1 MEEEKTYSLS
11 IFLHKDSVDNFDECI
26 KEETLEDG
34 NSKDYNVNRETIG
47 AEGKVYVSNS
57 DTSTPKWEEDINKF
71 TLDDIELVESA
82 TNRAVVTLKI
92 ERRFMSITFGY
103 GRYMIDD
110 NTIISDFGV
119 KVAANLVDSN
129 QIKSLNTMNIEDV
142 VIDIQKQSSTFSN
155 QEQLQI
161 NTLQE
166 ILKEIA
172 GTPNR
177 RSGDAAPKY
186 LVGTDSLRATKKMNL
201 ANIVEDLKYYK
212 NIYNEETYLNKGF
225 AWIDNIK
232 RVKDKKA
239 IQGLDQHLAKSI
251 IDEEGHI
258 HISANRPLDWSNLEG
273 FFLTGM
279 NKRVENYSVDL
290 DINYEEY
297 FAYIRSESSD
307 TDIVGKVKRDELQVL
322 YAQSGNIVTLS
333 NIYNSIIFEDE
344 VDDLEEVSNGR
355 YLLTHGEWFKLD
367 TEYYAEILDEFY
379 NIEIEEKVEFIDYDE
394 NKAEETENGKYHEE
408 HYNIDLA
415 KSNPD
420 YILFDQNNFQADVP
434 GNNPIEPCDVFTRN
448 KELIHVKRYNG
459 SSSLSHLLAQG
470 IVSASLLSNIEF
482 RNFINLNAEDD
493 IISSDDNNQDFKI
506 VYAIVH
512 KDREKSIHEILP
524 FFTIINLT
532 QTVRQLDLMQIKY
545 TIKKIDVIPKRQD

>member
-186 LVGTDSLRATKKMNL
+186 LVGTDSLRATKK
-201 ANIVEDLKYYK
+201 
-212 NIYNEETYLNKGF
+212 
-225 AWIDNIK
+225 
-232 RVKDKKA
+232 
-239 IQGLDQHLAKSI
+239 
-251 IDEEGHI
+251 
-258 HISANRPLDWSNLEG
+258 
-273 FFLTGM
+273 
-279 NKRVENYSVDL
+279 
-290 DINYEEY
+290 
-297 FAYIRSESSD
+297 
-307 TDIVGKVKRDELQVL
+307 
-322 YAQSGNIVTLS
+322 
-333 NIYNSIIFEDE
+333 
-344 VDDLEEVSNGR
+344 
-355 YLLTHGEWFKLD
+355 
-367 TEYYAEILDEFY
+367 
-379 NIEIEEKVEFIDYDE
+379 
-394 NKAEETENGKYHEE
+394 
-408 HYNIDLA
+408 
-415 KSNPD
+415 
-420 YILFDQNNFQADVP
+420 
-434 GNNPIEPCDVFTRN
+434 
-448 KELIHVKRYNG
+448 
-459 SSSLSHLLAQG
+459 
-470 IVSASLLSNIEF
+470 
-482 RNFINLNAEDD
+482 
-493 IISSDDNNQDFKI
+493 
-506 VYAIVH
+506 
-512 KDREKSIHEILP
+512 
-524 FFTIINLT
+524 
-532 QTVRQLDLMQIKY
+532 
-545 TIKKIDVIPKRQD
+545 